1 MRNKKYRKLSRVL
14 LAAAAAAA
22 LLAVTALATD
32 WFGLAQYLVEDSER
46 TVTTKTQ
53 EGEET
58 TQRQLLSLAGWQGSP
73 EYQASAQWEAWRQ
86 EYVESDH
93 PAFQDDWPQGR
104 DEEFTALTQIYPCYD
119 DTMADK
125 LVSVAEE
132 HGLALHTLQGVGYEM
147 ASFYKLAGT
156 EPILL
161 DACNQ
166 GYGGYVYPDGSFKL
180 EGNAALDGANCAY
193 TFLCAK
199 EGSLPPFDVYVR
211 AGEDV
216 YQEWTYTTGAG
227 DTVCLDYAPE
237 WQEVIILYAENGS
250 FTVVLGSAP
259 SREAAEAL
267 ADTFDFHAACM
278 GEPQVEQV
286 VSQPAHRAEDPGQAA
301 TLADFTASAE
311 YRASHE
317 LGLGLAQLRTGGP
330 SYQNFYYAYPSG
342 RTEEDALLKRIGEK
356 YGLELHET
364 LRWLASPS
372 WAIAGDRD
380 REPISFQGMC
390 ALTGCGEFLT
400 DPGAF
405 TSCVYFDNGGFVIDG
420 LLYIPKGTLCTTLEW
435 GLENAYGET
444 WFYQT
449 ESGAVVEIGT
459 DTVQGA
465 PSYILYESPNAWV
478 LYLYGNQDLEPYRL
492 EGIADRYD
500 FGQFA

>member
-1 MRNKKYRKLSRVL
+1 M
-14 LAAAAAAA
+14 
-22 LLAVTALATD
+22 
-32 WFGLAQYLVEDSER
+32 
-46 TVTTKTQ
+46 
-53 EGEET
+53 
-58 TQRQLLSLAGWQGSP
+58 
-73 EYQASAQWEAWRQ
+73 
-86 EYVESDH
+86 ESDH

-125 LVSVAEE
+125 LVSLAEE

-267 ADTFDFHAACM
+267 ADTF
-278 GEPQVEQV
+278 
-286 VSQPAHRAEDPGQAA
+286 
-301 TLADFTASAE
+301 
-311 YRASHE
+311 
-317 LGLGLAQLRTGGP
+317 
-330 SYQNFYYAYPSG
+330 
-342 RTEEDALLKRIGEK
+342 
-356 YGLELHET
+356 
-364 LRWLASPS
+364 
-372 WAIAGDRD
+372 
-380 REPISFQGMC
+380 
-390 ALTGCGEFLT
+390 
-400 DPGAF
+400 
-405 TSCVYFDNGGFVIDG
+405 
-420 LLYIPKGTLCTTLEW
+420 
-435 GLENAYGET
+435 
-444 WFYQT
+444 
-449 ESGAVVEIGT
+449 
-459 DTVQGA
+459 
-465 PSYILYESPNAWV
+465 
-478 LYLYGNQDLEPYRL
+478 
-492 EGIADRYD
+492 
-500 FGQFA
+500 